1 MSAES
6 MINEALKGD
15 DDFSVI
21 ERLAD
26 AIRIEEDVQISQ
38 EDRKEIIQ
46 DLYEGP
52 KKCQCCINWMD
63 ECPHGVDLTE
73 VDKDDDD
80 DSGSPLVIRRRV
92 NAGRTGTIISIHS
105 IEIRHAATRKV
116 LIDVFQPYDNIVQRV
131 KYLTFL
137 APFHQFFWR
146 WDRFEKAVTEE
157 ENETVKKILAILRGL
172 VKRELAGAFAV
183 NKELVSHGVITFN
196 YLWILFAP
204 GELIYSADDSHDRF
218 YILRSCSSRDIAID
232 LSLSYIAWGFPAMEF
247 GTVHEDIP
255 IDNFLGTRSIDSLPA
270 FPAKYLRDFSG
281 MQAKLIERGRKYASL
296 AGTHYKAYHPAGQ
309 DPKSELRVMID
320 PSHRR
325 VYLSAYVNDGRRE
338 RIQPLFSQY
347 TDLINQ
353 SPVDSAPPNGI
364 HIPLEEYIDEWDER
378 PRGGRR
384 PMRHPVPRRVS
395 PYYPPVAPRRRSP
408 VVIET
413 VRRRRSISP
422 EFRLRNEEIEENSRK
437 YLTEFYL
444 QLMDPEVDGFD
455 LKEKIWKSFEVDRI
469 HDIEWNTKPFESLVL
484 PEGYKDLILAFVESQ
499 IKDKVAFDDVI
510 NGKGGGLVA
519 LLAGDPGVGKTLT
532 AESVAEKIQ
541 APLFK
546 MELGDY
552 HEDDRDNDAVPVRYD
567 DRNRS
572 LSPRPRDPER
582 SMSFTTA
589 FELAARWGAVLL
601 IDECDMYLEKRSDAS
616 TKRNRMVSR
625 FLKELEYYPSL
636 LFLTTNRERS
646 LDPAIYSRVHLNINY
661 PALDEP
667 SRLKIWQTFLEKNN
681 STMSKSEFECLS
693 SINVNGRRIRNIV
706 KTAGIVAKKDGR
718 AVNFDDVRKV
728 MKITEGID
736 IEDVQRP

>member
-6 MINEALKGD
+6 MINDSLKGD

-26 AIRIEEDVQISQ
+26 AIRIEEDIQISQ
-38 EDRKEIIQ
+38 RDREEIIQ

-73 VDKDDDD
+73 LNKDEDE
-80 DSGSPLVIRRRV
+80 DSGNPLIIRRRV
-92 NAGRTGTIISIHS
+92 NAGRTGTVISIHS

-116 LIDVFQPYDNIVQRV
+116 LIDVFQPYDNIVHRV

-146 WDRFEKAVTEE
+146 WESFEKAVAEE
-157 ENETVKKILAILRGL
+157 KDETVKKILTILRGL

-218 YILRSCSSRDIAID
+218 YVLRSCSSRDTAID
-232 LSLSYIAWGFPAMEF
+232 LSLSYIAWGSGSMNF
-247 GTVHEDIP
+247 GTAHEDLS
-255 IDNFLGTRSIDSLPA
+255 IDNFRGTRSINSLPA

-281 MQAKLIERGRKYASL
+281 MQAKLVERGQKYASL
-296 AGTHYKAYHPAGQ
+296 AGTHYKAYHPEGQ
-309 DPKSELRVMID
+309 DTQADLRVMVD
-320 PSHRR
+320 ASHRR
-325 VYLSAYVNDGRRE
+325 VYLSAIIRE
-338 RIQPLFSQY
+338 DRDETLQPLFSQY

-353 SPVDSAPPNGI
+353 SPVDSPPPGGV

-384 PMRHPVPRRVS
+384 PLRNPRRVS
-395 PYYPPVAPRRRSP
+395 PYCPPVPPRRRSP
-408 VVIET
+408 AVIEIS
-413 VRRRRSISP
+413 RRRRSVSP
-422 EFRLRNEEIEENSRK
+422 EFTRYDADTAEHSRK
-437 YLTEFYL
+437 LLTDFHL
-444 QLMDPEVDGFD
+444 QLTDPEVDGFD
-455 LKEKIWKSFEVDRI
+455 LKEKTWRSFEVDRI
-469 HDIEWNTKPFESLVL
+469 HDIKWNTKPFESLVL
-484 PEGYKDLILAFVESQ
+484 PDGYKDLILAFVESQ
-499 IKDKVAFDDVI
+499 VKEKIAFDDVI

-552 HEDDRDNDAVPVRYD
+552 HDDEREKDDARIRYDRD
-567 DRNRS
+567 RS
-572 LSPRPRDPER
+572 LSPRPRDSER

-616 TKRNRMVSR
+616 SKRNRLVSR

-681 STMSKSEFECLS
+681 STMSDGEFQSLS
-693 SINVNGRRIRNIV
+693 KIDVNGRRIRNIV
-706 KTAGIVAKKDGR
+706 KTAGIMASRDGR
-718 AVNFDDVRKV
+718 SVSFDDVRKV
-728 MKITEGID
+728 MKITEGV
-736 IEDVQRP
+736 DVESPM

>member
-6 MINEALKGD
+6 IIDEALKGD
-15 DDFSVI
+15 EDFSVI

-26 AIRIEEDVQISQ
+26 AIRIEEDVKISH

-73 VDKDDDD
+73 VDKDDEDE
-80 DSGSPLVIRRRV
+80 SGSPLVIRRR
-92 NAGRTGTIISIHS
+92 
-105 IEIRHAATRKV
+105 
-116 LIDVFQPYDNIVQRV
+116 
-131 KYLTFL
+131 
-137 APFHQFFWR
+137 FFWR
-146 WDRFEKAVTEE
+146 WDRFEKAVAEE
-157 ENETVKKILAILRGL
+157 KDESVKKILVILRGL

-232 LSLSYIAWGFPAMEF
+232 LSLSYIAWGFPAMQF

-281 MQAKLIERGRKYASL
+281 MQAKLVERGRKYASL
-296 AGTHYKAYHPAGQ
+296 AGTHYKAYHPEGQ

-325 VYLSAYVNDGRRE
+325 VYLSAFVDDGRKE
-338 RIQPLFSQY
+338 RLQPLFSQY

-353 SPVDSAPPNGI
+353 SPADSPPPNGI

-378 PRGGRR
+378 TRGGRR
-384 PMRHPVPRRVS
+384 PMRHPPPRRVS

-422 EFRLRNEEIEENSRK
+422 EFRLRDEDIEENSRK
-437 YLTEFYL
+437 HLTEFHL

-455 LKEKIWKSFEVDRI
+455 LKEKTWRSFEVDRI

-499 IKDKVAFDDVI
+499 VKDKVAFDDVI

-541 APLFK
+541 VPLFK

-552 HEDDRDNDAVPVRYD
+552 QEDDRDNDAVPVRYD

-572 LSPRPRDPER
+572 LSPRPRDPDR
-582 SMSFTTA
+582 SMSFTAA

-667 SRLKIWQTFLEKNN
+667 SRLEIWQTFLEKNN
-681 STMSKSEFECLS
+681 STMSESEFGSLS
-693 SINVNGRRIRNIV
+693 RINVNGRRIRNIV
-706 KTAGIVAKKDGR
+706 KTAGIMAKKDGR

-736 IEDVQRP
+736 IEDS

>member
-1 MSAES
+1 MSVES
-6 MINEALKGD
+6 IINEALKGD
-15 DDFSVI
+15 EDFSVI

-52 KKCQCCINWMD
+52 KKCQF
-63 ECPHGVDLTE
+63 
-73 VDKDDDD
+73 DKDDEDE
-80 DSGSPLVIRRRV
+80 SGSPLVIRRRV

-146 WDRFEKAVTEE
+146 WERFEKAVAEE
-157 ENETVKKILAILRGL
+157 KDETVKKILAILRGL

-232 LSLSYIAWGFPAMEF
+232 LSLSYIAWGFLAMQF

-281 MQAKLIERGRKYASL
+281 MQTKLVERGRKYASL

-309 DPKSELRVMID
+309 DPKSELR
-320 PSHRR
+320 R
-325 VYLSAYVNDGRRE
+325 L
-338 RIQPLFSQY
+338 QPLFSQY

-353 SPVDSAPPNGI
+353 SPVDSPPPNGI

-384 PMRHPVPRRVS
+384 PMRHPAPRRVS
-395 PYYPPVAPRRRSP
+395 PYHPPVVPRRRSP

-422 EFRLRNEEIEENSRK
+422 EFRLRDEDIEENSRK
-437 YLTEFYL
+437 HLTEFHL

-455 LKEKIWKSFEVDRI
+455 LKEKIWRSFEVDRI

-499 IKDKVAFDDVI
+499 VKDKVAFDDVI

-541 APLFK
+541 VPLFK

-552 HEDDRDNDAVPVRYD
+552 QEDDRDNDAVPVRYD

-572 LSPRPRDPER
+572 LSPRPRDPDR

-601 IDECDMYLEKRSDAS
+601 IDECGMYLEKRSDAS
-616 TKRNRMVSR
+616 TKGNRMVSR

-681 STMSKSEFECLS
+681 STMSESEFGSLS
-693 SINVNGRRIRNIV
+693 RISVNGRRIRNIV
-706 KTAGIVAKKDGR
+706 KTAGIMAKKDGR

-736 IEDVQRP
+736 IEDS

>member
-6 MINEALKGD
+6 TIDDALKGD

-21 ERLAD
+21 ERLAN
-26 AIRIEEDVQISQ
+26 AIRIEGDIQISQ
-38 EDRKEIIQ
+38 EERKEVIQ

-73 VDKDDDD
+73 VDKDDDE

-92 NAGRTGTIISIHS
+92 NTGRTGTIISIHS
-105 IEIRHAATRKV
+105 IEIRHTATRKV
-116 LIDVFQPYDNIVQRV
+116 LIDVFQPYDNIVHRV

-146 WDRFEKAVTEE
+146 WEPFEKAVAEE
-157 ENETVKKILAILRGL
+157 KDDTVKKILAILRGL

-196 YLWILFAP
+196 YLWVLFAP

-218 YILRSCSSRDIAID
+218 YVLRSCSSRDIATE
-232 LSLSYIAWGFPAMEF
+232 LSLSYIAWGYPAMQF
-247 GTVHEDIP
+247 GTVHEDIS
-255 IDNFLGTRSIDSLPA
+255 IENFLGSRPIDSLPA

-281 MQAKLIERGRKYASL
+281 MQAKLVERGRRYANL

-325 VYLSAYVNDGRRE
+325 VYLTAYIRDKRDE
-338 RIQPLFSQY
+338 MFAPLFSQY

-353 SPVDSAPPNGI
+353 SPVDSPPPNGI
-364 HIPLEEYIDEWDER
+364 HVPLDEYIDEWDER

-384 PMRHPVPRRVS
+384 PLRGPMPRRAS
-395 PYYPPVAPRRRSP
+395 PYYVPPVVPRRRSL
-408 VVIET
+408 VVVET

-422 EFRLRNEEIEENSRK
+422 EFRRRDEDIEDNSRK
-437 YLTEFYL
+437 HLTEFHL
-444 QLMDPEVDGFD
+444 QLTDPEVDGFD
-455 LKEKIWKSFEVDRI
+455 LKEKVWRSFEVDRI

-499 IKDKVAFDDVI
+499 VKEKVAFDDVI

-541 APLFK
+541 APLFR

-552 HEDDRDNDAVPVRYD
+552 HEDDRDNDVNLVRYD

-582 SMSFTTA
+582 PMSFTTA

-616 TKRNRMVSR
+616 SKRNRMVSR

-667 SRLKIWQTFLEKNN
+667 SRLKIWRTFLEKNSSN
-681 STMSKSEFECLS
+681 ISRSEFGSLS
-693 SINVNGRRIRNIV
+693 RINVNGRRIRNIV
-706 KTAGIVAKKDGR
+706 KTAGIMAKKDGR
-718 AVNFDDVRKV
+718 AVSFDDVRKV
-728 MKITEGID
+728 MKITEGIE
-736 IEDVQRP
+736 IEDF